1 MESCGRG
8 PLKWPCLHQID
19 FQCYSESSA
28 CAIVGCPDS
37 SNPSKETNL
46 SQPIFYLHTLV
57 TIMSKIQIG
66 LDARFLK
73 VPIERATMTHT
84 ILSWADLGI
93 INAFTLSIK
102 SQIWKGPLFPH
113 RVKLLE
119 CSGVLV
125 LAKGH
130 PLPVLITPSFWQGPH
145 IRFVG

>member
-66 LDARFLK
+66 LDARSLK
-73 VPIERATMTHT
+73 VPIEPTTTHT
-84 ILSWADLGI
+84 ILRWADLRI

-113 RVKLLE
+113 RVK
-119 CSGVLV
+119 
-125 LAKGH
+125 
-130 PLPVLITPSFWQGPH
+130 PSWMQWCTSTCQGASPSSAYNTQFFARATH
-145 IRFVG
+145 